1 MWNAQIIKSQ
11 EFIISQ
17 KSFMNAQTL
26 YMYVIHQA
34 FLERN
39 KTNLHYHY
47 RSVRSLHYQRNGDYE
62 FCWTARK
69 QYLFS

>member
-26 YMYVIHQA
+26 YLYGIHHA
-34 FLERN
+34 FL
-39 KTNLHYHY
+39 
-47 RSVRSLHYQRNGDYE
+47 
-62 FCWTARK
+62 
-69 QYLFS
+69 

>member
-1 MWNAQIIKSQ
+1 
-11 EFIISQ
+11 
-17 KSFMNAQTL
+17 MNAQTL
-26 YMYVIHQA
+26 YMYGIHQA